1 MYEYFGVGLEIQ
13 EEVNDIYPRFLHWF
27 PKYRLSTTS
36 KRSLE
41 IWRMV
46 IDNLT
51 VDDVSPSSL
60 FCGDFGVWWWFLV
73 LDFGLV
79 FFFFIL
85 GSFVIFRC
93 LKSLS

>member
-27 PKYRLSTTS
+27 PKYHLSTPS
-36 KRSLE
+36 KCSLE

-51 VDDVSPSSL
+51 VNDVSPSSL
-60 FCGDFGVWWWFLV
+60 FYMVFGV
-73 LDFGLV
+73 
-79 FFFFIL
+79 
-85 GSFVIFRC
+85 
-93 LKSLS
+93 

>member
-1 MYEYFGVGLEIQ
+1 MYEYFGIGLEIQ

-60 FCGDFGVWWWFLV
+60 FCGDFGV
-73 LDFGLV
+73 
-79 FFFFIL
+79 
-85 GSFVIFRC
+85 
-93 LKSLS
+93 